1 MSAALKFKPGLEPR
15 RKNPYSAFTMR
26 RVFYMGITIAILLH
40 VGFYAWGF
48 LKGTQVVTTRE
59 DAEVIHVERLLL
71 QPPPPPPEV
80 KKVTKKMVRAKIIPN
95 IVQDTIPEPEP
106 EPEPEPIMVT
116 DAAPVET
123 VVEAAPEPIAPPPP
137 PPPPPKPSKDSLMKV
152 TKAYLIGLSKAFEKQ
167 KDYPATARRLKQEG
181 TVRVQFTVAKDGSI
195 SGAIVSKPCPYSS
208 LNESALAAVQA
219 VHKFDPIPTVLGKDM
234 WKMEIPIKYNL
245 H

>member
-1 MSAALKFKPGLEPR
+1 MNFEIEPTSR
-15 RKNPYSAFTMR
+15 PRNPYSAFTMR
-26 RVFYMGITIAILLH
+26 RVFCVGIVVAVLLH
-40 VGFYAWGF
+40 AGFYAWGF
-48 LKGTQVVTTRE
+48 LKRTQVVTTRE

-80 KKVTKKMVRAKIIPN
+80 KKIVKKVIRAKIIPN
-95 IVQDTIPEPEP
+95 IVQDTVPEP
-106 EPEPEPIMVT
+106 EPEPEPIVVT
-116 DAAPVET
+116 DAAPVEPI
-123 VVEAAPEPIAPPPP
+123 VEAAPEPVAPPPP

-181 TVRVQFTVAKDGSI
+181 TVRVQFTVAKDGRI
-195 SGAIVSKPCPYSS
+195 SGAVVAKPCPYSS

-219 VHKFDPIPTVLGKDM
+219 VPRFEPIPAVLGKET

>member
-1 MSAALKFKPGLEPR
+1 MNFEFESKPR
-15 RKNPYSAFTMR
+15 NPYSAFTMR
-26 RVFYMGITIAILLH
+26 RVFCFGIVIAVLLH
-40 VGFYAWGF
+40 AGFYAWGF
-48 LKGTQVVTTRE
+48 LKRTQVVTTRE

-80 KKVTKKMVRAKIIPN
+80 KKIVKKVVRAKIIPN
-95 IVQDTIPEPEP
+95 IVQDTVPEPEP
-106 EPEPEPIMVT
+106 EPEPEPIVVT
-116 DAAPVET
+116 DAEP
-123 VVEAAPEPIAPPPP
+123 VVEAPPEPVAPPPPP

-152 TKAYLIGLSKAFEKQ
+152 TRAYLVGLSKAFEKQ

-195 SGAIVSKPCPYSS
+195 SGAVVAKPCPYSS

-219 VHKFDPIPTVLGKDM
+219 VPKFDPIPTVLGKET

-245 H
+245 HQ